1 MWKQEGF
8 QGFMK
13 GNGINV
19 IRVSLDLRAV
29 IVLALIELDPS
40 LLRFAVHSKLPN
52 LPPDRKS

>member
-19 IRVSLDLRAV
+19 VRVSDGHCEALRM
-29 IVLALIELDPS
+29 VLIYRFCHT
-40 LLRFAVHSKLPN
+40 LLYNSQ
-52 LPPDRKS
+52 

>member
-19 IRVSLDLRAV
+19 IRVSLSPGLGALELTPCRFYPTPLYSSQSAQ
-29 IVLALIELDPS
+29 ISSYLAGGS
-40 LLRFAVHSKLPN
+40 
-52 LPPDRKS
+52 

>member
-1 MWKQEGF
+1 
-8 QGFMK
+8 MK

-29 IVLALIELDPS
+29 IVPALIELDPS

>member
-19 IRVSLDLRAV
+19 VRVSLPDHAV
-29 IVLALIELDPS
+29 YSI
-40 LLRFAVHSKLPN
+40 
-52 LPPDRKS
+52 KS

>member
-19 IRVSLDLRAV
+19 IRVSPSLGP
-29 IVLALIELDPS
+29 IVLKLTPC
-40 LLRFAVHSKLPN
+40 RFFPTPLYS
-52 LPPDRKS
+52 SQ

>member
-19 IRVSLDLRAV
+19 IRVS
-29 IVLALIELDPS
+29 PS
-40 LLRFAVHSKLPN
+40 LDSVVLKLTQCRSFPTPLCN
-52 LPPDRKS
+52 SQ

>member
-19 IRVSLDLRAV
+19 VRVSLAERLDLT
-29 IVLALIELDPS
+29 LDEELIRSDTSILG
-40 LLRFAVHSKLPN
+40 FAIHCKLEQ
-52 LPPDRKS
+52 